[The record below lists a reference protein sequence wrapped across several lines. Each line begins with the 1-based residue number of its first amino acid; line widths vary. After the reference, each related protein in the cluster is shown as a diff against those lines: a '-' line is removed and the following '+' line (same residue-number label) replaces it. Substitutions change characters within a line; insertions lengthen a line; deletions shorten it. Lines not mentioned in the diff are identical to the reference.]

1 MVKTKCKNKTKKYL
15 GGSASNYGESYQG
28 EMRGPQM
35 AYPMGHPA
43 MMGYPIGHPAMMS
56 YPMGHPAMM
65 GYPMGHPAMMGYPM
79 GHPAMM
85 GYPMGHPAMM
95 GYPMG
100 HPAMMSHP
108 MRPSFNPAI
117 MSHHSMSEQSM
128 MGQAA
133 APIHKENIDKVHTHN
148 VGDTTFFEQPGIIP
162 FPNVN
167 LTHSNP
173 IELNNRSISNMSNNN
188 RSISNH
194 SKNNESISNRR
205 SSSKNNRS
213 KNNESNRSSIENEVH
228 ITHPELRRLK
238 TDSRESLHELLQD
251 KRKRTEFV
259 TTIRIL
265 LNRMKFP
272 TKIMV
277 LNHIYKEH
285 KNDFYINFDNGSHLS
300 IHYNRKY
307 GGEKGHIHISDEST
321 GITIRIVIFFDDI
334 NQEHVIGMCYHDY
347 EHQDLKFLSKVCSKS
362 IKMLLEKYTPNTYI
376 IKKIC
381 RIEP

>member
-1 MVKTKCKNKTKKYL
+1 MVKTKGKNKTKKYL
-15 GGSASNYGESYQG
+15 GGSGRNYGESYQG
-28 EMRGPQM
+28 EMRGPPM
-35 AYPMGHPA
+35 GYSMGHPA
-43 MMGYPIGHPAMMS
+43 MMGY
-56 YPMGHPAMM
+56 YPMSHHP
-65 GYPMGHPAMMGYPM
+65 
-79 GHPAMM
+79 
-85 GYPMGHPAMM
+85 M

-100 HPAMMSHP
+100 HPAMMSHHPMGYQMGHPAMMSHPMGYPMGHPMSHHPMGYPMGHP
-108 MRPSFNPAI
+108 MRPPI
-117 MSHHSMSEQSM
+117 DQST

-133 APIHKENIDKVHTHN
+133 EPLNKENIDKVNTYN
-148 VGDTTFFEQPGIIP
+148 VEGTTFFEQPGSGIIP
-162 FPNVN
+162 FPNGN

-173 IELNNRSISNMSNNN
+173 IELNNNRSISNPSISNMSNNN
-188 RSISNH
+188 LSKNNRSISNL
-194 SKNNESISNRR
+194 SNNNRR
-205 SSSKNNRS
+205 SSSKNNHSKNNRS
-213 KNNESNRSSIENEVH
+213 KNNESNRSSIENKVH

-251 KRKRTEFV
+251 TRKRTEFV